1 MECRLDGLIKME
13 GAFDKEPHDR
23 VNAMIDSIS
32 KQIKE
37 NNVVDEDLLSL
48 AGLSY
53 VLIN

>member
-1 MECRLDGLIKME
+1 MECRLDGMIKIE
-13 GAFDKEPHDR
+13 VAFDKEQRDR
-23 VNAMIDSIS
+23 VKAMIDSIS

-37 NNVVDEDLLSL
+37 NNVVDENLLSL